1 MNTIAI
7 DPSQP
12 LGPIKPMNAV
22 NNGPLVAHKDQTRG
36 NVTSFKALHIP
47 FAPLSAALVE
57 W

>member
-22 NNGPLVAHKDQTRG
+22 NNGPLVARKDQT
-36 NVTSFKALHIP
+36 
-47 FAPLSAALVE
+47 PLSAALVE